1 VNGVSSSTGFADDHR
16 EDGAPLAAL
25 RSVAVDYPGRGPALG
40 PFSLDIRPDEIV
52 ALVGPSG
59 CGKSTA
65 LRLLAGLE
73 TPTRGEVARAAGR
86 GETSVVFQA
95 PTLMPWASA
104 LDNVALPLEL
114 AGAPKPLAHRLARE
128 ALEGVRLG
136 DVAAVKPCQLSGG
149 MAMRVSLARALATD
163 PRLLLL
169 DEPFAALD
177 EITRRDLARDIHRL
191 WTQRRPAIVFVTH
204 NVEEAV
210 FMASRVLVMTPGP
223 GRLALEAVVEAPLPR
238 PEGFRVCAQFRETVE
253 QVSTALARAMAAQDA
268 PASDAAA

>member
-1 VNGVSSSTGFADDHR
+1 MT
-16 EDGAPLAAL
+16 LAAL
-25 RSVAVDYPGRGPALG
+25 QSAEVVYASGSGLG
-40 PFSLDIRPDEIV
+40 PFSLSLEPGEIV

-73 TPTRGEVARAAGR
+73 TPTRGSVTRAAGR

-95 PTLMPWASA
+95 PTLMPWATA
-104 LDNVALPLEL
+104 LANVALPLEL
-114 AGAPKPLAHRLARE
+114 AGMPRPQARE
-128 ALEGVRLG
+128 QARAALDGVSLLWVEGV
-136 DVAAVKPCQLSGG
+136 KPAHLSGG

-177 EITRRDLARDIHRL
+177 EITRRHLAADIHRL
-191 WTQRRPAIVFVTH
+191 WAERRPAIVFVTH

-210 FMASRVLVMTPGP
+210 FMASRVVVMTPGQ
-223 GRLALEAVVEAPLPR
+223 GRVYSETGIDAPLPR
-238 PEGFRVCAQFRETVE
+238 PEGFRTSRLFRETVE
-253 QVSTALARAMAAQDA
+253 QVSQALADAMWIQGT
-268 PASDAAA
+268 PA